1 METITGRPGGTD
13 PLAGAGQQAGT
24 GWRAVAFATGS
35 WDRARVLDGIRAA
48 YAGAGLA
55 MPARVAWVPSPL
67 HGAVA
72 ALLATDPATR
82 GTLLAAGLGAEIET
96 AEAALAGSGG
106 PGRPV
111 RDLVRTR
118 PWDEARSS
126 ASAALGPV
134 GWARACARYA
144 ALGEQVGSLVTRIR
158 RGLED
163 TGIDSDPG
171 DDGDREADADGGWGG
186 TRRPDR
192 TGPGADAGPML
203 RRVTLDAVLG
213 QHDASWL
220 AVFADLGLLG
230 SPEQA
235 GGSGRPGLAAVPGG
249 QDRPDQ
255 RHLAGGLAGLATVAG
270 EAGWWWPYENL
281 AIVSGRPREVH
292 RDDAGRLH
300 RGDGPALAYDGR
312 FELHAWRGMPLPAGF
327 IESLSAGP
335 LARDRI
341 AREPNAELRRVML
354 ECYGFDRYL
363 AETGAQPLGRDE
375 AGVLWRIAL
384 PRDEPVVMVEVVNA
398 TPEPDGTHRT
408 YWLRVPPNTRTA
420 REGVAW
426 TFGLT
431 EQEYQPGTQT

>member
-1 METITGRPGGTD
+1 METSTGRPGDAD
-13 PLAGAGQQAGT
+13 PLADTGQQAGT
-24 GWRAVAFATGS
+24 DWRAVAFATGS
-35 WDRARVLDGIRAA
+35 WDQARVLDGIRAT
-48 YAGAGLA
+48 YAAAGVA
-55 MPARVAWVPSPL
+55 MPAHVAWVPSPL

-72 ALLATDPATR
+72 ALLAADRAAR
-82 GTLLAAGLGAEIET
+82 ATLLAAGLGAEIET
-96 AEAALAGSGG
+96 VEAALAGSGR
-106 PGRPV
+106 PGKPV

-118 PWDEARSS
+118 PWAEARSS

-134 GWARACARYA
+134 GWSRACARHA
-144 ALGEQVGSLVTRIR
+144 ALGEQASGLVTRIR

-163 TGIDSDPG
+163 IGMDSDPG
-171 DDGDREADADGGWGG
+171 DGDLDNDTDGGWGRA
-186 TRRPDR
+186 RRARR

-203 RRVTLDAVLG
+203 RRATLGAVLG

-220 AVFADLGLLG
+220 AVFADLGLLRG
-230 SPEQA
+230 PEQA
-235 GGSGRPGLAAVPGG
+235 GDSDLHDAAALPDG
-249 QDRPDQ
+249 QDRPGE
-255 RHLAGGLAGLATVAG
+255 RRLAGGLAGLATVAE
-270 EAGWWWPYENL
+270 EAGWWWPYEDL
-281 AIVSGRPREVH
+281 AIVSGRPHEIH
-292 RDDAGRLH
+292 RDEIGRLH
-300 RGDGPALAYDGR
+300 RGDGPALAYEGG

-327 IESLSAGP
+327 IESLSTGP

-341 AREPNAELRRVML
+341 AKERNAELRRVML

-363 AETGAQPLGRDE
+363 ADTSAKPLGRDE
-375 AGVLWRIAL
+375 AGVLWRIDL

-408 YWLRVPPNTRTA
+408 YWLRVPPHTRSA